1 MSPSP
6 NLSTLQPTSATTL
19 PSFSFQGLDHVVR
32 PLPLGEG
39 RMFMWEGGLLGANLL
54 RVNFEQPR
62 EAMIESGFPH
72 RAGIPA
78 RSRALRPSRLRD
90 VDSVEPT
97 TVKVTMD

>member
-1 MSPSP
+1 
-6 NLSTLQPTSATTL
+6 
-19 PSFSFQGLDHVVR
+19 
-32 PLPLGEG
+32 
-39 RMFMWEGGLLGANLL
+39 MFMWEGGLLGANLL

-78 RSRALRPSRLRD
+78 RSRALRPSRLHENVAD
-90 VDSVEPT
+90 NVDSVGPT